1 MSTVE
6 TKGRN
11 VGGTECSWCKAIR
24 GGTGIAVLSLLI
36 TKPID
41 ISRFQTSLHKLQ
53 NSHPILRSKLHN
65 TSSSSSS
72 STDTI
77 FSFLTSHTPFIKIES
92 HNINVTSNI
101 LAKNKNNTPLQ
112 QIMEHELN
120 RNTWQ
125 DRTGIDTD
133 MFVASIY
140 SMPDEKTWVV
150 VMRLH
155 VAACDRTTAV
165 SLLRELLVLMK
176 DEEKEENVVAVE
188 DVVPLAIE
196 DLVPGRKGKKHIWER
211 GLDVLSYSVNSFRF
225 TNLKFNDTKNA
236 RSSQVVRMQ
245 LNQTD
250 TKRVLDV
257 KALIYFMFGWF
268 NYIVQD

>member
-53 NSHPILRSKLHN
+53 NSHPILRSKLH
-65 TSSSSSS
+65 TSSSS
-72 STDTI
+72 STDTT

-101 LAKNKNNTPLQ
+101 LAKNKNDTVSISPLQ

-140 SMPDEKTWVV
+140 AMPDEKTWVV

-176 DEEKEENVVAVE
+176 DEEKEENVVFVE

-196 DLVPGRKGKKHIWER
+196 DLVPGRKGKKHIWAR

-236 RSSQVVRMQ
+236 RFSQVVRMQ

-250 TKRVLDV
+250 TQRVLDV
-257 KALIYFMFGWF
+257 SPNLFYVW
-268 NYIVQD
+268 YR

>member
-36 TKPID
+36 AKPID

-53 NSHPILRSKLHN
+53 NSHPILRSKLH
-65 TSSSSSS
+65 TSSSSS
-72 STDTI
+72 STDTT

-101 LAKNKNNTPLQ
+101 LAKNKNNTVSVSVSISPLQ

-125 DRTGIDTD
+125 DRTGIDSD

-140 SMPDEKTWVV
+140 AMPDEKTWVV

-176 DEEKEENVVAVE
+176 DEKKEENVVVE
-188 DVVPLAIE
+188 DVVSLAIE
-196 DLVPGRKGKKHIWER
+196 DLVPGRKGKKHIWAR

-236 RSSQVVRMQ
+236 RFSQVVRMQ
-245 LNQTD
+245 LNQND

-257 KALIYFMFGWF
+257 SPNLLYVWL
-268 NYIVQD
+268 V